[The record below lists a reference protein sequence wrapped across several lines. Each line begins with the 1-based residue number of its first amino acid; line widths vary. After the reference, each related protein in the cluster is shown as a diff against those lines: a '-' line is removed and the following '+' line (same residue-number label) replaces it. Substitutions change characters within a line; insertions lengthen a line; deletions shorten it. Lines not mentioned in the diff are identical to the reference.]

1 MGLFLGLLL
10 GREEARARP
19 LGSLQAPPR
28 GDPTPYGWGWKA
40 PPIWG
45 GTGTGEGFSS
55 QVVMAFFLVKRALFR
70 VFWTVWRLLSFPGPA
85 EGPPAVWS
93 AAICLGDEAPPS
105 LDRYRYRYVSKKDLL
120 CRKRREN
127 IFFCGILDCLE
138 APLLP
143 RARPLGSLQAP
154 PGGDPTPY
162 DWGWKASP
170 IWGGTGTG
178 KGFSRQV
185 VMAFFW

>member
-1 MGLFLGLLL
+1 L
-10 GREEARARP
+10 
-19 LGSLQAPPR
+19 
-28 GDPTPYGWGWKA
+28 
-40 PPIWG
+40 
-45 GTGTGEGFSS
+45 
-55 QVVMAFFLVKRALFR
+55 R

-93 AAICLGDEAPPS
+93 AAICLGDEAPPD

-143 RARPLGSLQAP
+143 WARVRSTPGVVRGLV
-154 PGGDPTPY
+154 PGGRGSSCFGPVPVPVRV
-162 DWGWKASP
+162 KKISFVSK
-170 IWGGTGTG
+170 
-178 KGFSRQV
+178 KGAKNIFCVEKMCQDVQPMFRRRISR
-185 VMAFFW
+185 